1 MCEILIYFF
10 HFVNYLTRMKDI
22 MRHGAVCASKRNR
35 MLRKFG
41 HGRFLCVQKIIA
53 CRHWSKKGDIPFGK
67 RMSPFSWS
75 FCAGRSLTFHLSGSL
90 DRFVQHLRVELVE
103 FRAGGDDGALHAAGE
118 EVCKVGLAHRIR
130 GGSLVERQTE
140 QNMIA

>member
-41 HGRFLCVQKIIA
+41 HGRFLCVEDH
-53 CRHWSKKGDIPFGK
+53 RVPPLVEK
-67 RMSPFSWS
+67 RGHSLRKENVPFSWS

-118 EVCKVGLAHRIR
+118 EVRKVGLAHRIR
-130 GGSLVERQTE
+130 GGGLVERQTE